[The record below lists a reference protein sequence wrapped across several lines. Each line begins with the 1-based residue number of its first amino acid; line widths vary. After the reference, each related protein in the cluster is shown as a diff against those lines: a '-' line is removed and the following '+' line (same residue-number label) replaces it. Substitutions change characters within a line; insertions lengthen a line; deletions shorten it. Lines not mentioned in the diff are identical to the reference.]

1 MKIFVKTLKGD
12 RFEIQVNLE
21 DSVADVKKNIETVM
35 GVTAA
40 EQMLIHKGKVLED
53 ETTMEAN
60 EVSEKSIIAV
70 MKRKHASTV
79 TSTSSASL
87 KPQVQAA
94 HPSSTASNMT
104 YESISES
111 GIQQILEM
119 VSGTWSREAVAYA
132 LYFASN
138 DLDKA
143 VEYLYFGLPEQS
155 EDPHKT
161 EEHTQEPEAS
171 QDAIQE
177 WSLDALRNTP
187 EFEYVRP
194 LVQSDPSLVE
204 EILEVIEE
212 HNPQLVQF
220 ILDNKADFLRL
231 VLDQP
236 QEHQDDDVLHF
247 QSNEPNNGGESGNQV
262 GKSEETE
269 VEQPQADQSN
279 KPNNGDGDN
288 QVGGDSEETEVE
300 TAKDTEAK
308 TRVEAEIEC
317 LEKQFT
323 RKFVTDGN
331 SSKQNLA
338 GFLELKSFLSPVKD
352 KMKIFVKTLKGARFE
367 IQVKPEDLVGDVK
380 KNIETVMGVTAYPAA
395 EQVLIHKGKVLK
407 DETTLAANNVSEK
420 SVIGVIKVH
429 AAHPYS
435 TAAETPVTP
444 TEPAWD
450 AASNGNYESIS
461 ESNIQQI
468 LEMVRGAWSR
478 EAVAYA
484 LCLAYDDLNK
494 ALEYIYFGIPVK
506 SEDHYTTEGTQEQ
519 TQEPAEADLEW
530 SLDSLRH
537 TPEFEHLRPL
547 VQSDPSLLMDFLLM
561 LKEQNPPFF
570 QLIQDNKA
578 DFLRLLLEQ
587 PQEPNNGGDGGNQVG
602 DSEETQVVQPPK
614 ELQADQTNEP
624 NNGGGDGGNQV
635 GESKETKVEVA
646 TPEDYELIER
656 LEALGFER
664 GDAAV
669 AYFACNKNVQVAANH
684 LLGYKHESRRE

>member
-161 EEHTQEPEAS
+161 EGTQEHTQEPEAS

-367 IQVKPEDLVGDVK
+367 IQVKPEDLVADVK
-380 KNIETVMGVTAYPAA
+380 KNIETVLGVTAYPAA
-395 EQVLIHKGKVLK
+395 EQRLIHKGKVLK
-407 DETTLAANNVSEK
+407 DETTVEANNVSEK
-420 SVIGVIKVH
+420 STIGVMK
-429 AAHPYS
+429 
-435 TAAETPVTP
+435 
-444 TEPAWD
+444 
-450 AASNGNYESIS
+450 YESIS
-461 ESNIQQI
+461 ENNIQWI
-468 LEMVRGAWSR
+468 LEMSGGEWERDLV
-478 EAVAYA
+478 EDA
-484 LCLAYDDLNK
+484 LYLAYNDIDK
-494 ALEYIYFGIPVK
+494 AVEYIYFGLPVD
-506 SEDHYTTEGTQEQ
+506 SEYPSIT
-519 TQEPAEADLEW
+519 
-530 SLDSLRH
+530 
-537 TPEFEHLRPL
+537 EFENVRPR
-547 VQSDPSLLMDFLLM
+547 VQSDPSLLEELLVQIEDLFITEGETHQEPDERPSAADLEQSLDFARYTQEYDREYLRALARSHPSIVKDFVEMVHEDNPLL
-561 LKEQNPPFF
+561 F
-570 QLIQDNKA
+570 QFIRDNKA
-578 DFLRLLLEQ
+578 DILRLLRE
-587 PQEPNNGGDGGNQVG
+587 GG
-602 DSEETQVVQPPK
+602 T
-614 ELQADQTNEP
+614 
-624 NNGGGDGGNQV
+624 GGNQV
-635 GESKETKVEVA
+635 GESKETEVEVV

-669 AYFACNKNVQVAANH
+669 AYFACNRNLQVAANH
-684 LLGYKHESRRE
+684 LLGYKHKHEPRRE

>member
-187 EFEYVRP
+187 E
-194 LVQSDPSLVE
+194 

-269 VEQPQADQSN
+269 VEQPQADQTN

-288 QVGGDSEETEVE
+288 QVGGESEETEVE

-323 RKFVTDGN
+323 RKFVTDGD
-331 SSKQNLA
+331 SSKQYLA
-338 GFLELKSFLSPVKD
+338 GFLELKSFLSPVKE

-367 IQVKPEDLVGDVK
+367 IQVKPEDSVADVK
-380 KNIETVMGVTAYPAA
+380 KNIETVLGVNAYPAA
-395 EQVLIHKGKVLK
+395 EQRLIHKGKVLK
-407 DETTLAANNVSEK
+407 DETTVEANNVSEK
-420 SVIGVIKVH
+420 STIGVMK
-429 AAHPYS
+429 
-435 TAAETPVTP
+435 
-444 TEPAWD
+444 
-450 AASNGNYESIS
+450 YESIS
-461 ESNIQQI
+461 ENNIQWI
-468 LEMVRGAWSR
+468 LEMSGGEWERDLV
-478 EAVAYA
+478 EDA
-484 LCLAYDDLNK
+484 LYLAYNDIDK
-494 ALEYIYFGIPVK
+494 AVEYIYFGLPVD
-506 SEDHYTTEGTQEQ
+506 SEYPSITEELLVQIEDLFITEGETH
-519 TQEPAEADLEW
+519 QEPDERPSAADLEQ
-530 SLDSLRH
+530 SLDFARYTQEYDREYLRALARSH
-537 TPEFEHLRPL
+537 PSIVKDFVEMVHEDNPL
-547 VQSDPSLLMDFLLM
+547 
-561 LKEQNPPFF
+561 FF
-570 QLIQDNKA
+570 QFIRDNKA
-578 DFLRLLLEQ
+578 DILRLLRE
-587 PQEPNNGGDGGNQVG
+587 GG
-602 DSEETQVVQPPK
+602 T
-614 ELQADQTNEP
+614 
-624 NNGGGDGGNQV
+624 GGNQV
-635 GESKETKVEVA
+635 GESKETEVEVV

-669 AYFACNKNVQVAANH
+669 AYFACNRNLQVAANH
-684 LLGYKHESRRE
+684 LLGYKHKHEPRRE

>member
-161 EEHTQEPEAS
+161 EGTQEHTQEPEAS

-187 EFEYVRP
+187 
-194 LVQSDPSLVE
+194 E

-269 VEQPQADQSN
+269 VEQPQADQTN

-288 QVGGDSEETEVE
+288 QVGGESEETEVE

-317 LEKQFT
+317 LEKQF
-323 RKFVTDGN
+323 
-331 SSKQNLA
+331 S
-338 GFLELKSFLSPVKD
+338 
-352 KMKIFVKTLKGARFE
+352 E
-367 IQVKPEDLVGDVK
+367 I
-380 KNIETVMGVTAYPAA
+380 
-395 EQVLIHKGKVLK
+395 
-407 DETTLAANNVSEK
+407 
-420 SVIGVIKVH
+420 
-429 AAHPYS
+429 
-435 TAAETPVTP
+435 
-444 TEPAWD
+444 
-450 AASNGNYESIS
+450 
-461 ESNIQQI
+461 
-468 LEMVRGAWSR
+468 
-478 EAVAYA
+478 
-484 LCLAYDDLNK
+484 
-494 ALEYIYFGIPVK
+494 
-506 SEDHYTTEGTQEQ
+506 
-519 TQEPAEADLEW
+519 
-530 SLDSLRH
+530 
-537 TPEFEHLRPL
+537 
-547 VQSDPSLLMDFLLM
+547 
-561 LKEQNPPFF
+561 
-570 QLIQDNKA
+570 
-578 DFLRLLLEQ
+578 
-587 PQEPNNGGDGGNQVG
+587 
-602 DSEETQVVQPPK
+602 
-614 ELQADQTNEP
+614 
-624 NNGGGDGGNQV
+624 
-635 GESKETKVEVA
+635 
-646 TPEDYELIER
+646 
-656 LEALGFER
+656 
-664 GDAAV
+664 
-669 AYFACNKNVQVAANH
+669 
-684 LLGYKHESRRE
+684 

>member
-1 MKIFVKTLKGD
+1 MKIFVKTLKGT
-12 RFEIQVNLE
+12 RFEIQVSPE
-21 DSVADVKKNIETVM
+21 DS
-35 GVTAA
+35 
-40 EQMLIHKGKVLED
+40 
-53 ETTMEAN
+53 
-60 EVSEKSIIAV
+60 
-70 MKRKHASTV
+70 
-79 TSTSSASL
+79 
-87 KPQVQAA
+87 
-94 HPSSTASNMT
+94 
-104 YESISES
+104 
-111 GIQQILEM
+111 
-119 VSGTWSREAVAYA
+119 
-132 LYFASN
+132 
-138 DLDKA
+138 
-143 VEYLYFGLPEQS
+143 
-155 EDPHKT
+155 
-161 EEHTQEPEAS
+161 
-171 QDAIQE
+171 
-177 WSLDALRNTP
+177 
-187 EFEYVRP
+187 
-194 LVQSDPSLVE
+194 
-204 EILEVIEE
+204 
-212 HNPQLVQF
+212 
-220 ILDNKADFLRL
+220 
-231 VLDQP
+231 
-236 QEHQDDDVLHF
+236 
-247 QSNEPNNGGESGNQV
+247 
-262 GKSEETE
+262 
-269 VEQPQADQSN
+269 
-279 KPNNGDGDN
+279 
-288 QVGGDSEETEVE
+288 
-300 TAKDTEAK
+300 
-308 TRVEAEIEC
+308 
-317 LEKQFT
+317 
-323 RKFVTDGN
+323 
-331 SSKQNLA
+331 
-338 GFLELKSFLSPVKD
+338 
-352 KMKIFVKTLKGARFE
+352 
-367 IQVKPEDLVGDVK
+367 VGDVK

-420 SVIGVIKVH
+420 SVIGVIKKKPASTGTGGPYISGALGEFFFFVH

>member
-367 IQVKPEDLVGDVK
+367 IQVKPEDLVADVK
-380 KNIETVMGVTAYPAA
+380 KNIETVLGVTAYPAA
-395 EQVLIHKGKVLK
+395 EQRLIHKGKVLK
-407 DETTLAANNVSEK
+407 DETTVEANNVSEK
-420 SVIGVIKVH
+420 STIGVMK
-429 AAHPYS
+429 
-435 TAAETPVTP
+435 
-444 TEPAWD
+444 
-450 AASNGNYESIS
+450 YESIS
-461 ESNIQQI
+461 ENNIQWI
-468 LEMVRGAWSR
+468 LEMSGGEWERDLV
-478 EAVAYA
+478 EDA
-484 LCLAYDDLNK
+484 LYLAYNDIDK
-494 ALEYIYFGIPVK
+494 AVEYIYFGLPVD
-506 SEDHYTTEGTQEQ
+506 SEYPSIT
-519 TQEPAEADLEW
+519 
-530 SLDSLRH
+530 
-537 TPEFEHLRPL
+537 EFENVRPR
-547 VQSDPSLLMDFLLM
+547 VQSDPSLLEELLVQIEDLFITEGETHQEPDERPSAADLEQSLDFARYTQEYDREYLRALARSHPSIVKDFVEMVHEDNPLL
-561 LKEQNPPFF
+561 F
-570 QLIQDNKA
+570 QFIRDNKA
-578 DFLRLLLEQ
+578 DILRLLRE
-587 PQEPNNGGDGGNQVG
+587 GG
-602 DSEETQVVQPPK
+602 T
-614 ELQADQTNEP
+614 
-624 NNGGGDGGNQV
+624 GGNQV
-635 GESKETKVEVA
+635 GESKETEVEVV

-669 AYFACNKNVQVAANH
+669 AYFACNRNLQVAANH
-684 LLGYKHESRRE
+684 LLGYKHKHEPRRE